1 MGWFCVTSEGNAV
14 VGIDIGGGLSE
25 GLEDDLGDDGLIKHS
40 LDLPEPTRGRRLKA
54 TRSNIALT
62 LKWEGNY

>member
-1 MGWFCVTSEGNAV
+1 
-14 VGIDIGGGLSE
+14 
-25 GLEDDLGDDGLIKHS
+25 LEHGLGDNSLNKT

-62 LKWEGNY
+62 FEEVGGELLGRSRSVLSQTSDYIGK